1 MSTIANTTVISNF
14 ACIGQ
19 LEVLYRLYKK
29 LYISLE
35 VYEEIQAGLAEGYVF
50 YASFDQ
56 QIFPITESGWIHLT
70 SLTDEQEFRLLGAL
84 PAKLHQG
91 EAASLAI
98 AHHRGWLFLSDDL
111 DARMMA
117 SQLGI
122 RVSGSLGCLVLAIE
136 QDLCSLKHANSW
148 LAQMIQQ
155 GYHSPV
161 NDVTSLL

>member
-19 LEVLYRLYKK
+19 LKVLHRLYRTV
-29 LYISLE
+29 YISLE
-35 VYEEIQAGLAEGYVF
+35 VYEEIQAGLEEGYMF
-50 YASFDQ
+50 YAALDQ
-56 QIFPITESGWIHLT
+56 EILPTTESGWIHLT
-70 SLTDEQEFRLLGAL
+70 SLTDEQEFRLFGEL

-91 EAASLAI
+91 EASSLAI
-98 AHHRGWLFLSDDL
+98 AHHRDWLFLSDDL
-111 DARMMA
+111 DARTMA

-122 RVSGSLGCLVLAIE
+122 RVSGSLGSLVLAVE
-136 QDLCSLKHANSW
+136 QDLCSLEQANSW

-161 NDVTSLL
+161 NDLTSLL

>member
-19 LEVLYRLYKK
+19 LEVLHRLYKK

-35 VYEEIQAGLAEGYVF
+35 VYEEIQAGLAEGYLF

-56 QIFPITESGWIHLT
+56 QIFPITESGWIYLT
-70 SLTDEQEFRLLGAL
+70 SLTDEQEFRVFGAL

-91 EAASLAI
+91 EASSLAI

-117 SQLGI
+117 DQLGI

-136 QDLCSLKHANSW
+136 QDLCSLKQANSW

-161 NDVTSLL
+161 DDLTSLL